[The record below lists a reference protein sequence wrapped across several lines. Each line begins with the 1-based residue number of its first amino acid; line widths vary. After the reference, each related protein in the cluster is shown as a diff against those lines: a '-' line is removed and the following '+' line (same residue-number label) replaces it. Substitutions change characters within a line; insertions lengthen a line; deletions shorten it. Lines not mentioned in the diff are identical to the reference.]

1 MPPDYPPS
9 RVNPLDPPPRFAH
22 LRAHEPVS
30 LVRTPHGETVW
41 LVTRH
46 ADARFVLG
54 DPRFSSDPANPG
66 FPQIRPAPEGPRM
79 PGIFLSMDPPEHG
92 RFRRM
97 LTGEFTVRR
106 MAALRPGI
114 QAVVRDCLA
123 GLLGQGPP
131 ADLMACF
138 ARPLPALVIC
148 DLLGVPFADRE
159 FFASRSEI
167 QLDRSRPGHEVTAAM
182 AELWDYLD
190 GLVAGKLAA
199 PGADLISR
207 LAVQRVRT
215 GELTKD
221 DLVGMSRLLLVAGH
235 ETTANMI
242 GIGMLLLLRH
252 PALWAELRADPGLLP
267 AAVEELLRHA
277 TVVQQGVVRAV
288 LAEVDLGGVRLARG
302 DGVIVSL
309 SSANRDAAVYP
320 EPDELDLHRRAA
332 PHLAFG
338 HGVHQCLGQLLAR
351 AELTEAVRALL
362 PVPGLR
368 LAIAPDQVKFRH
380 EMAVYGVRELPVEW
394 H

>member
-66 FPQIRPAPEGPRM
+66 FPRIRPAPEGPRL

-190 GLVAGKLAA
+190 GLVAGKLADPA
-199 PGADLISR
+199 ADLISR
-207 LAVQRVRT
+207 LAVRRVRT

-242 GIGMLLLLRH
+242 GIGVLLLLRN
-252 PALWAELRADPGLLP
+252 PALWAELRADPELLP

-288 LAEVDLGGVRLARG
+288 LGEVDLGGVRLARG

-309 SSANRDAAVYP
+309 SSANRDAEVYP
-320 EPDELDLHRRAA
+320 EPDELDPHRRAA

-351 AELTEAVRALL
+351 TELTEAVRALL